1 MKWIP
6 SLLTVLF
13 IGIHI
18 TTNAQF
24 IQPSAHPNKKR
35 IIATS
40 AGIGIAGTGSLVG
53 LYNIWYSK
61 SGLNTFHTFD
71 DCSNWMQMDKAGH
84 VFTSYMIGQFAGDL
98 FKWSGLP
105 SKRSALFGA
114 SIGFAYQTTLEV
126 FDGLSPDW
134 GFSWCDVAAN
144 TAGSMIYLGQDLFLK
159 EPLFRLKFS
168 SHLTDYAQYRPE
180 ILGSSLPERLLK
192 DYNGQTYWLSFSP
205 SRFLNSSKFPEWL
218 CLSIGYSI
226 DQKLKADSDVFS
238 INQNGS
244 IYQFNAQREL
254 LLSLDIDLSKLPVKS
269 PWAKALLKQLN
280 YLKIPFPTLIV
291 RDNKITSSWLYF

>member
-1 MKWIP
+1 MNWTLSI
-6 SLLTVLF
+6 LITLF
-13 IGIHI
+13 LGLQVSIK
-18 TTNAQF
+18 AQL
-24 IQPSAHPNKKR
+24 IQPSPVPNTKR
-35 IIATS
+35 IFATS
-40 AGIGIAGTGSLVG
+40 AGIGIVGIGSLTG

-61 SGLNTFHTFD
+61 SGLNTFHTFN

-84 VFTSYMIGQFAGDL
+84 LFTSYMIGQFTGDL
-98 FKWSGLP
+98 YKWSGIS
-105 SKRSALFGA
+105 SKRSALLGA
-114 SIGFAYQTTLEV
+114 SIGMAYQTTLEV

-144 TAGSMIYLGQDLFLK
+144 TMGSIIYLGQDLFLE

-168 SHLTDYAQYRPE
+168 SHLTEYAKHRPE
-180 ILGSSLPERLLK
+180 ILGSTIPERLLK

-205 SRFLNSSKFPEWL
+205 RRFIPSTKIPKWL
-218 CLSIGYSI
+218 CFSLGYSI
-226 DQKLKADSDVFS
+226 DQKLKADSDLFS

-244 IYQFNAQREL
+244 IYQFEAKREFL
-254 LLSLDIDLSKLPVKS
+254 MSLDIDLSQIPVKS
-269 PWAKALLKQLN
+269 LWAKAFLKQLN